1 MMRLFFALL
10 LLLPAGNNSWEKISV
25 ATSASLRG
33 LSIVDENVIWAS
45 GTDGTILRTTDA
57 GKNWSVI
64 KVPGAEDQDF
74 RGIHA
79 FDQNTA
85 VIVSA
90 GKAEEGKARIY
101 RTTDAGQ
108 NWKIVD
114 QEKAEGIFFDA
125 IAFWD
130 RNHGIVLSDP
140 VGGKFALFTSDDAG
154 SSWKQVPSGGI
165 PPALANEGAFA
176 ASNSC
181 ITVEGSRNAWF
192 VTGGAKLARVFHSS
206 DRGRTWTVADTPL
219 HPANSSSGL
228 FSIAFRDARHGV
240 AVGGDY
246 AHPEKSDLPN
256 VLTTDD
262 GGKTWRLSDP
272 TEPPGVYFSSVAYP
286 SVKSLGE
293 LATVGIEGQ
302 FFKPANGSWARQN
315 SGNLNTIAFTRSGQ
329 GFAIGAKG
337 LVLRQNQR

>member
-1 MMRLFFALL
+1 MRLLFALL
-10 LLLPAGNNSWEKISV
+10 LLLPAGNNSWDKISV

-33 LSIVDENVIWAS
+33 LCIVDENVIWAS

-57 GKNWSVI
+57 GRNWSVI
-64 KVPGAEDQDF
+64 KVTGAEDQDF
-74 RGIHA
+74 RGIRA

-85 VIVSA
+85 VIISA

-108 NWKIVD
+108 NWKLVD
-114 QEKAEGIFFDA
+114 QEKAAGIFFDA

-140 VGGKFALFTSDDAG
+140 VAGKFALFTSDNGG
-154 SSWKQVPSGGI
+154 SNWKQVGSAGI
-165 PPALANEGAFA
+165 PPALADEGAFA

-181 ITVEGSRNAWF
+181 LTVQGSRNVWF
-192 VTGGAKLARVFHSS
+192 VTGGAKVARVFHSS
-206 DRGRTWTVADTPL
+206 DRGRTWTVADTPV

-228 FSIAFRDARHGV
+228 FSIAFHDARHGV

-256 VLTTDD
+256 VLITDD
-262 GGKTWRLSDP
+262 GGKSWRLGAT

-286 SVKSLGE
+286 NTKSFQE
-293 LATVGIEGQ
+293 LAAVGIEGQ
-302 FFKPANGSWARQN
+302 FFMSANGSWARQN
-315 SGNLNTIAFTRSGQ
+315 SGNLNAIAFTRSGQ
-329 GFAIGAKG
+329 GVAIGAKG
-337 LVLRQNQR
+337 LLLRQNQR